1 MTQQR
6 VPSVTAPFRTPYR
19 VEHLVHDG
27 YVTDARGRQVPVFRE
42 VLRDCYGWAS
52 PAARETGDLNVVTLS
67 NVLQL
72 FAPTFPVS
80 ELDRFRLQGL
90 TYEVDGLPASYDFG
104 PFGFK
109 PGMVVNLKRVA

>member
-1 MTQQR
+1 MQQR

-19 VEHLVHDG
+19 VEHLIFDG
-27 YVTDARGRQVPVFRE
+27 YTDGPRGEQQALYKTA
-42 VLRDCYGWAS
+42 LRDVYGWAS
-52 PAARETGDLNVVTLS
+52 PTAKEAGNMNVVTLTAD
-67 NVLQL
+67 LQL

-80 ELDRFRLQGL
+80 EVDRFRVQGL
-90 TYEVDGLPASYDFG
+90 TYEVDGLPAQYDFG